1 MMAQLQQED
10 KINLGA
16 KKFTMW
22 LFIFASVLLFMG
34 FMSAFIV
41 YSGGRGHGMQ
51 VILPQAFKYS
61 TLVLVISSVTLIGAS
76 NAAKQANIA
85 KQRMFLWVTFGL
97 GILFLIGQIYA
108 WYVLAFK
115 LEIFFSNPNATRS
128 FIYVFSGMHLLHIV
142 AALVV
147 LLNVIFSTYRNLP
160 QIRNIFKMEMLSIF
174 WHFLD
179 ILWICLYVFLLLNQN

>member
-1 MMAQLQQED
+1 MAQLQQED

-22 LFIFASVLLFMG
+22 IFIFTSVLLFMG

-41 YSGGRGHGMQ
+41 YGGGRGHGMQ

-61 TLVLVISSVTLIGAS
+61 TLVLVISSVALIGAS

-85 KQRMFLWVTFGL
+85 KQRLFLWITFGL
-97 GILFLIGQIYA
+97 GLLFLVGQIYA
-108 WYVLAFK
+108 WYVLTFK
-115 LEIFFSNPNATRS
+115 MEIFFSNPNATRS

-142 AALVV
+142 AALIV

>member
-1 MMAQLQQED
+1 MAQLQQED